1 MPMTTFNA
9 CMPNQRKTFK
19 YTDVLL
25 WDKIHGGRKMR
36 RPQLRKEKKNIKF
49 LTAKNTIFLHV
60 LKMMVVE
67 FESWFRG

>member
-9 CMPNQRKTFK
+9 CMPNQWKTFK

-25 WDKIHGGRKMR
+25 LDKIHGGRKMR
-36 RPQLRKEKKNIKF
+36 HPQLRKKNIKF

-60 LKMMVVE
+60 LKMMVVKL
-67 FESWFRG
+67 ESWLSG